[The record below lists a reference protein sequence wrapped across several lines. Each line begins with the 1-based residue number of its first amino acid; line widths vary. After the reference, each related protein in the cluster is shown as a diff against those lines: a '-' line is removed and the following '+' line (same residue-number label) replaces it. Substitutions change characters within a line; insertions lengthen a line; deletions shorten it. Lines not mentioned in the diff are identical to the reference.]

1 MDTKCPKC
9 QTSNPSDSKY
19 CKECATPLPSPQDI
33 EVTETIE
40 TPKEELTTGSTFAGR
55 YQIIEE
61 LGKGGMGRVYK
72 VLDKEINVKVALKL
86 IKPEISAHNETI
98 ERFRNEL
105 KIARDISHK
114 NVCRMYDLNKEEGS
128 YFITMEY
135 ISGEDLKSFIRRSR
149 QLAIGTAITIAKQ
162 VCEGLSEAHKSGV
175 VHRDLKPSNI
185 MIDKEGNARIM
196 DFGIARSL
204 KAKGLTGAGVMIGT
218 PEYMSPEQ
226 VEAKETDQRTD
237 IYSLGVILYEM
248 VTGRRPF
255 EGDTPL
261 SIAVKHK
268 TEPPPDPRDF
278 NAQVPEDLSRMIHRC
293 MEKDKENR
301 YQGAGEVLSELMR
314 IEEGIPT
321 TEREVPQSEAI
332 TSKEITERIG
342 WSRWKKLIPYL
353 GSALL
358 LILIIAAMI
367 IFLPVHQES
376 IDTIA
381 VLPLENLSGDPGQEY
396 LADGM
401 TDALIAELGK
411 IRTLN
416 VISRQS
422 VMQYKG
428 STKPMPEIAQELNVD
443 GIVGGTVLRIG
454 ERIRI
459 TAQLVNARKD
469 RHLWAD
475 GYERD
480 LSDILSLQREVARA
494 IAGEIRAKLTPEEEI
509 QLASV
514 SEVNPEALDLHLR
527 GLHFFTDG
535 TIEGLQRSIG
545 FFQKAIEKDP
555 AYARPHVGVA
565 AYYWALGFYDA
576 LPPGEAFPKAKEAAE
591 KALRMD
597 ENLAEAHVVLAYV
610 KLMFDWDWAAAE
622 EGFRRAIELNPNS
635 ARAHE
640 GYATYLAIQERHDE
654 ALEEI
659 ERARRL
665 DPLSLS
671 TRNAH
676 ANILSMARYNDQ
688 AIEELNKIL
697 EMDPNYL
704 MAHAWLAANYRAK
717 GMFNEALAEIK
728 KWSELSGEDDA
739 TIATVAQTYG
749 YLGKRDEAKKLLDK
763 VLELSEQR
771 YVPPFDIA
779 EIYLSLDQKDQAF
792 EWFEKAYEARDHWLI
807 FLKIHPV
814 SERLHTDP
822 RFKALLKKI
831 GFE

>member
-1 MDTKCPKC
+1 MDVECPKC
-9 QTSNPSDSKY
+9 KTENTSDSEF
-19 CKECATPLPSPQDI
+19 CKKCATPLPSSKEIP
-33 EVTETIE
+33 VTETLE
-40 TPKEELTTGSTFAGR
+40 TPKEELTTGSLFAGR

-61 LGKGGMGRVYK
+61 LGKGGMGKVYK
-72 VLDKEINVKVALKL
+72 ATDTDIKEKVAIKL
-86 IKPEISAHNETI
+86 IKPEISTDKKTI
-98 ERFRNEL
+98 ERFQNEL
-105 KIARDISHK
+105 KFARKIRHK
-114 NVCRMYDLNKEEGS
+114 NVCQMYDLNKEEGS

-135 ISGEDLKSFIRRSR
+135 VSGEDLKSFIRRSR

-226 VEAKETDQRTD
+226 VETKETDQRTD
-237 IYSLGVILYEM
+237 VYSLGVILYEM
-248 VTGRRPF
+248 VTGRLPF

-261 SIAVKHK
+261 SIAVMHK

-278 NAQVPEDLSRMIHRC
+278 NAQVPGDLKQVIHKC
-293 MEKDKENR
+293 MEKDKEIR
-301 YQGAGEVLSELMR
+301 YQSVGEVLSELMK

-321 TEREVPQSEAI
+321 TEREIPKPEAI
-332 TSKEITERIG
+332 TSKEITARIG
-342 WSRWKKLIPYL
+342 WSRWKKTIPFL
-353 GSALL
+353 GVALL
-358 LILIIAAMI
+358 LIMIISAI
-367 IFLPVHQES
+367 LIFLPGRREV

-381 VLPLENLSGDPGQEY
+381 VLPLENLSGDPEQEY

-411 IRTLN
+411 IGTLS

-428 STKPMPEIAQELNVD
+428 STKTMPEIAQELNVE
-443 GIVGGTVLRIG
+443 GIVGGTVLRVG
-454 ERIRI
+454 ERVRI
-459 TAQLVNARKD
+459 TSQLVDARKD

-475 GYERD
+475 DYERD
-480 LSDILSLQREVARA
+480 LSNILALQSEVARA
-494 IAGEIRAKLTPEEEI
+494 IANEIKVKLTPEEKI
-509 QLASV
+509 QLVSV
-514 SEVNPEALDLHLR
+514 REVNPEAYDLLLR
-527 GLHFFTDG
+527 GTHFLWDG
-535 TIEGLQRSIG
+535 TFDGLQRSIG

-555 AYARPHVGVA
+555 GYAEPHVGVA

-576 LPPGEAFPKAKEAAE
+576 LFPEEAFPKAKEAAE

-597 ENLAEAHVVLAYV
+597 ENLAGAHVLLALV
-610 KLMFDWDWAAAE
+610 KMMYDWDWAAAE
-622 EGFRRAIELNPNS
+622 EEFRLAIELNPNY
-635 ARAHE
+635 ATAHE
-640 GYATYLAIQERHDE
+640 GYALYLASQERHDE
-654 ALEEI
+654 ALEEM
-659 ERARRL
+659 ERARML
-665 DPLSLS
+665 DPLSLN
-671 TRNAH
+671 TWETH
-676 ANILSMARYNDQ
+676 ANILGMARYYDQ

-697 EMDPNYL
+697 EMDPNFL
-704 MAHAWLAANYRAK
+704 RAHAWLATYYRAK

-728 KWSELSGEDDA
+728 KFSELSGEDDA
-739 TIATVAQTYG
+739 MIATVAQTYG

-771 YVPPFDIA
+771 YVSPFDIA